1 MEIYTIDL
9 PFPMS
14 TNRIWRFVGNPA
26 MQDHQRKYVRISPEY
41 HKWKKAADALYMT
54 QKRRLSIV
62 KLGKFSVSI
71 VLSSDMR
78 RSNQD
83 GDNFIKCVMDWL
95 QRVEIIHNDCLCEWG
110 QWQWGEAP
118 TGCRVRL
125 FGDPHLDSRMSR
137 SFSNLDSVGTLD

>member
-54 QKRRLSIV
+54 QKHRLSIV
-62 KLGKFSVSI
+62 KLGKFNVSI

-125 FGDPHLDSRMSR
+125 FGEPHSDSRMSR